1 MGLGYQLL
9 GESKAVI
16 LEKICQITEQE
27 ILKEDKYFKISF
39 EEELLNRA
47 NMLVDYEETEV
58 VSKSELYKLLYE
70 SLEENSMPC
79 VHLDTTLVTHRYVE
93 KYFLGNRQSEFIDYA
108 YKRDQSSRSYKI
120 GTVSDTR
127 NSVIEKLQLMGGFKL
142 EDLIYTRS
150 ARRYYEAYKEKGYHF
165 HSEDFHSEGR
175 REIDGDK
182 TI

>member
-1 MGLGYQLL
+1 
-9 GESKAVI
+9 
-16 LEKICQITEQE
+16 
-27 ILKEDKYFKISF
+27 
-39 EEELLNRA
+39 
-47 NMLVDYEETEV
+47 
-58 VSKSELYKLLYE
+58 
-70 SLEENSMPC
+70 MPC
-79 VHLDTTLVTHRYVE
+79 VHLYTTLVTHRYVE
-93 KYFLGNRQSEFIDYA
+93 KYFLGNRHSEFIDYA